1 MYKTE
6 KVATIAERL
15 NEALRIRGK
24 KQIDLVQGTGVNKST
39 ISRYLRGERE
49 PKQTALLKLARVL
62 NVSEAWLLGFD
73 VPMERTPE
81 QKKNDDLVTIVGMLR
96 KNPDLFEMVNLLT
109 QLPAEDYDRVKVIIT
124 ALLQK

>member
-15 NEALRIRGK
+15 NEALKLKGK

-49 PKQTALLKLARVL
+49 PKQTALLNLARVL

-73 VPMERTPE
+73 VPMERTSE
-81 QKKNDDLVTIVGMLR
+81 QKKNDDLVKIVGMLR
-96 KNPDLFEMVNLLT
+96 KNPDLFEMVSLLT
-109 QLPAEDYDRVKVIIT
+109 QLPAADYDRVKIIIT

>member
-1 MYKTE
+1 MYKPE

-15 NEALRIRGK
+15 NEAIKLKGK

-62 NVSEAWLLGFD
+62 DVSEAWLMGFD
-73 VPMERTPE
+73 VSMERNKTLTSERQMLSEGEKMLLELFNQVPKDQQRMVIE
-81 QKKNDDLVTIVGMLR
+81 MIRVALKK
-96 KNPDLFEMVNLLT
+96 KE
-109 QLPAEDYDRVKVIIT
+109 
-124 ALLQK
+124 

>member
-1 MYKTE
+1 MYKPE

-15 NEALRIRGK
+15 NEAIKLKGK

-62 NVSEAWLLGFD
+62 DVSEAWLMGFD
-73 VPMERTPE
+73 VSMERNKTLTSERQMLSEGEKMLLELFNQVPKE
-81 QKKNDDLVTIVGMLR
+81 QQRMVIEMIRVALKKQ
-96 KNPDLFEMVNLLT
+96 E
-109 QLPAEDYDRVKVIIT
+109 
-124 ALLQK
+124 

>member
-1 MYKTE
+1 MYKPE

-15 NEALRIRGK
+15 NEAIKLKGK

-62 NVSEAWLLGFD
+62 DVSEAWLLGFD
-73 VPMERTPE
+73 VSMERNKTLTSERQMLSEGEKMLLELFNQVPKE
-81 QKKNDDLVTIVGMLR
+81 QQRMVIEMIRVALKKQ
-96 KNPDLFEMVNLLT
+96 E
-109 QLPAEDYDRVKVIIT
+109 
-124 ALLQK
+124 